1 MAVGSGFTPS
11 VIKTMSWQTL
21 RPQLKTIL
29 DNSGLFV
36 ETSGTPKIS
45 FTGYPAAYVV
55 QSDNEGDYETTKDN
69 VRVYAF
75 IIRIFYST
83 KSVGVDTALQRLE
96 QTVDSIIDAIDQDS
110 LKASTSRVIGIS
122 MPAKYTW
129 INTYATPSSFGEV
142 EGQELVTAEL
152 KVRVKVSVDIT

>member
-1 MAVGSGFTPS
+1 
-11 VIKTMSWQTL
+11 MSWQTL

-29 DNSGLFV
+29 DNSALFV
-36 ETSGTPKIS
+36 ETASTPKLQFS
-45 FTGYPAAYVV
+45 GYPAAYVV
-55 QSDNEGDYETTKDN
+55 QSDNEGDYETNKDN
-69 VRVYAF
+69 IRIYAF
-75 IIRIFYST
+75 VIRMFYST
-83 KSVGVDTALQRLE
+83 KSIGVATGLTRLE
-96 QTVDSIIDAIDQDS
+96 ETVDAIIDAIDQDS
-110 LKASTSRVIGIS
+110 LKSSTSRVVGIS